1 MTGWATHR
9 RSSQDRYVNSG
20 YGRPPESW
28 AELAETLPLPAIDLA
43 DFQQPLQPPPAPP
56 ATSSLVSTGPVGL
69 ARVARGG
76 ALNLGGALIS
86 AIATLGLTVIV
97 TQNFSRS
104 IAGAFFVAMS
114 AFLIVEA
121 VANLGAYNGTI
132 YFIARLRVLHAER
145 RIPAIMRATIVPVVI
160 SSIVAAI
167 AVIIFA
173 RPLAGL
179 LIDGR
184 NAHGVSPAAVASA
197 LRALA
202 GALPFAAL
210 TDTLLGAARGY
221 HEMRPTVVVDRIG
234 RTGLQALGVLAAALT
249 ASSALLAPA
258 WALPYVGA
266 SIAAV
271 FWLRRIMRRQEAKPP
286 GPVIRPVSSPATPID
301 NKHGKPNA
309 KGFWSFTGPRS
320 LASIAQIII
329 QRLDIVLVGVLI
341 GPVEAAIYTA
351 ATRFLVAGQL
361 GNAAISMAAQPQFT
375 KLFAVGDRS
384 GANAVYQATTAWL
397 ILLTWPLYLLAV
409 IFGPYV
415 LVIFGHAYHAG
426 STVMVILGLAM
437 LVATACGQVDMVLI
451 TTGRSSWSLY
461 NGLLAMV
468 INVGV
473 DLVLIPKLGITGAAI
488 GWAAAIG
495 ITNLV
500 PLVQVATAAKVH
512 PFGPGTLSAAL
523 LATFS
528 FAAIPLAVR
537 ELAGNGAPQ
546 VIASLAA
553 GAFVLLLGLWL
564 LRGPLQL
571 AVLPLPKALR
581 RRLRPRSG
589 AGRSGS
595 ARTHKSITSDGI

>member
-9 RSSQDRYVNSG
+9 RSSQDHYVDTG
-20 YGRPPESW
+20 HGPETW
-28 AELAETLPLPAIDLA
+28 ADLAETLPLPAVDLSEY
-43 DFQQPLQPPPAPP
+43 QPSQA
-56 ATSSLVSTGPVGL
+56 STEQAGL

-86 AIATLGLTVIV
+86 AVATLGLTVIV
-97 TQNFSRS
+97 TQSFSRS
-104 IAGAFFVAMS
+104 VAGAFFVAMS

-160 SSIVAAI
+160 SSILGAI
-167 AVIIFA
+167 VVIIFA
-173 RPLAGL
+173 EPLARL
-179 LIDGR
+179 LINGKE
-184 NAHGVSPAAVASA
+184 AHGVSPAAVASS

-221 HEMRPTVVVDRIG
+221 HEMRPTVIVDRIG
-234 RTGLQALGVLAAALT
+234 RTGLQALGAVAAALA

-266 SIAAV
+266 SVAAM
-271 FWLRRIMRRQEAKPP
+271 FWLRAIMRKHRNKPP
-286 GPVIRPVSSPATPID
+286 GRVAATRPTPAPSGPID

-341 GPVEAAIYTA
+341 GPVQAAIYTA

-375 KLFAVGDRS
+375 RLFAVGDRH

-461 NGLLAMV
+461 NGLMAMV

-473 DLVLIPKLGITGAAI
+473 DLVLIPRLGITGAAI

-500 PLVQVATAAKVH
+500 PLIQVATAAKVH

-537 ELAGNGAPQ
+537 AVAGNGAPQ
-546 VIASLAA
+546 VIASLAVGGLVMA
-553 GAFVLLLGLWL
+553 LGLYL

-581 RRLRPRSG
+581 RR
-589 AGRSGS
+589 
-595 ARTHKSITSDGI
+595 

>member
-1 MTGWATHR
+1 MTGWATSR
-9 RSSQDRYVNSG
+9 RSSREPDG
-20 YGRPPESW
+20 YGHPPESW

-43 DFQQPLQPPPAPP
+43 DFQPPLEPPPPTRP
-56 ATSSLVSTGPVGL
+56 ATPSQAPAEGVGL

-86 AIATLGLTVIV
+86 AVATLGLTVIV
-97 TQNFSRS
+97 TQSFSRPV
-104 IAGAFFVAMS
+104 AGAFFVAMS

-132 YFIARLRVLHAER
+132 YFIARLRVLRAER

-167 AVIIFA
+167 VVIIFA
-173 RPLAGL
+173 QPLAML
-179 LIDGR
+179 LINGR
-184 NAHGVSPAAVASA
+184 AAHAVSPAAVASA

-258 WALPYVGA
+258 WALPYIGS

-271 FWLRRIMRRQEAKPP
+271 FWLRRIMRRQKAKPP
-286 GPVIRPVSSPATPID
+286 GPSTRPASVPSTPID

-309 KGFWSFTGPRS
+309 KGFWKFTGPRS
-320 LASIAQIII
+320 MASIAQIII

-375 KLFAVGDRS
+375 RLFAVGDRD

-473 DLVLIPKLGITGAAI
+473 DLALIPRLGITGAAI

-495 ITNLV
+495 VTNLV
-500 PLVQVATAAKVH
+500 PLVQVAAAAKVH

-523 LATFS
+523 LSTCC

-553 GAFVLLLGLWL
+553 GSLVLALGLWL

-571 AVLPLPKALR
+571 AVLPLPRALR

-589 AGRSGS
+589 AGPSGS

>member
-1 MTGWATHR
+1 
-9 RSSQDRYVNSG
+9 
-20 YGRPPESW
+20 
-28 AELAETLPLPAIDLA
+28 
-43 DFQQPLQPPPAPP
+43 
-56 ATSSLVSTGPVGL
+56 
-69 ARVARGG
+69 
-76 ALNLGGALIS
+76 
-86 AIATLGLTVIV
+86 
-97 TQNFSRS
+97 
-104 IAGAFFVAMS
+104 
-114 AFLIVEA
+114 
-121 VANLGAYNGTI
+121 
-132 YFIARLRVLHAER
+132 
-145 RIPAIMRATIVPVVI
+145 MRATIVPVVI
-160 SSIVAAI
+160 SSILAAI

-173 RPLAGL
+173 QPLASL

-184 NAHGVSPAAVASA
+184 AAHTVNSAAVASA

-221 HEMRPTVVVDRIG
+221 HEMRPTVIIDRIG
-234 RTGLQALGVLAAALT
+234 RSSLQTLGVLAAALS

-266 SIAAV
+266 SITAL
-271 FWLRRIMRRQEAKPP
+271 FWLRHIMRKHKSKPTAAAP
-286 GPVIRPVSSPATPID
+286 NPRPATSPHPAPSPRTPAAAAGPAIAD
-301 NKHGKPNA
+301 NRHGKPNA

-320 LASIAQIII
+320 LASIAQIVI

-341 GPVEAAIYTA
+341 GPVQAAIYTA

-375 KLFAVGDRS
+375 KLFAVGDRD

-426 STVMVILGLAM
+426 STVMLILGLAM

-473 DLVLIPKLGITGAAI
+473 DLILIPKVGITGAAI

-512 PFGPGTLSAAL
+512 PFGRGSLAAVL

-528 FAAIPLAVR
+528 FAAIPLTVR
-537 ELAGNGAPQ
+537 ALAGNGGPQ

-553 GAFVLLLGLWL
+553 GGLVMALGLWL

-581 RRLRPRSG
+581 RLQGRPQINSSTAASVRLLERHQGGSG
-589 AGRSGS
+589 AVGYWPTPREEGRLVISFDQNRSLLTGYSPSSDKGVNSGVIKYLVALIWPIGLAIIAAAAFLGSRRYATSEVEVSSAPGRSSPATRCRATGPASPTLPGSRPGS
-595 ARTHKSITSDGI
+595 APSPSSARSSFSA